1 MQWCN
6 TFCNN
11 VVLQVCSYR
20 GYGLSQGKPTEAG
33 LKQDAQASLDYLITN
48 STVVDKGNVSF
59 ASLALDRH
67 TSYSIQHTKQ
77 VMGPSHQAARHNAQ
91 CVHGW
96 AHKPLQ

>member
-59 ASLALDRH
+59 ASLALGQAH
-67 TSYSIQHTKQ
+67 IIQHTAYKASD
-77 VMGPSHQAARHNAQ
+77 GPLTPG
-91 CVHGW
+91 C
-96 AHKPLQ
+96 